1 MNATTAAELLR
12 LAAEHPDHKR
22 AALSVAGWLRVGPSV
37 FGGGPVLY
45 APSMS
50 AKGLPLAEAHA
61 AVMAEARRIAAPKC
75 HAESVGQGASGRKPS
90 ARSLV
95 GSRESALSAQRERAT
110 RAFLGDEDTRLDDGE
125 MIDLADD
132 AEEAMPLTATMR
144 GMRAAE
150 EA

>member
-1 MNATTAAELLR
+1 MNAALAHELLR

-45 APSMS
+45 APALS

-61 AVMAEARRIAAPKC
+61 AVMAEARRIASPKC
-75 HAESVGQGASGRKPS
+75 HAESVRQGVGGRKPS
-90 ARSLV
+90 PRSLT
-95 GSRESALSAQRERAT
+95 GSRESALSAQREKAT
-110 RAFLGDEDTRLDDGE
+110 RPFLGDAPPTLDDGE

-144 GMRAAE
+144 GLRAAE

>member
-45 APSMS
+45 APAMS

-61 AVMAEARRIAAPKC
+61 AVMAEARRITAPAC
-75 HAESVGQGASGRKPS
+75 HAESVGQGVGGRKS
-90 ARSLV
+90 SVRSLV
-95 GSRESALSAQRERAT
+95 GSRESALTAQREKAT
-110 RAFLGDEDTRLDDGE
+110 RDFLGDESARLDDGE

>member
-1 MNATTAAELLR
+1 MNATAAAELLR

-45 APSMS
+45 APALS

-61 AVMAEARRIAAPKC
+61 AVMAEARRITAPAC

-90 ARSLV
+90 ARSLI
-95 GSRESALSAQRERAT
+95 GARESALTAQREKAT
-110 RAFLGDEDTRLDDGE
+110 RTFLGEEPAERDEGE
-125 MIDLADD
+125 VIDD
-132 AEEAMPLTATMR
+132 ADELFSPTVAVKGL
-144 GMRAAE
+144 RAAE

>member
-1 MNATTAAELLR
+1 MNAAIAHELLR

-45 APSMS
+45 APALS

-61 AVMAEARRIAAPKC
+61 AVMAEARRITAPAC
-75 HAESVGQGASGRKPS
+75 HAESVGQGASGRKSSP
-90 ARSLV
+90 RSLT
-95 GSRESALSAQRERAT
+95 GSRESALSAQREKAT
-110 RAFLGDEDTRLDDGE
+110 RTFLGDAPPTLDDGE

-132 AEEAMPLTATMR
+132 AEEAMPSTVTVKGL
-144 GMRAAE
+144 RAAE